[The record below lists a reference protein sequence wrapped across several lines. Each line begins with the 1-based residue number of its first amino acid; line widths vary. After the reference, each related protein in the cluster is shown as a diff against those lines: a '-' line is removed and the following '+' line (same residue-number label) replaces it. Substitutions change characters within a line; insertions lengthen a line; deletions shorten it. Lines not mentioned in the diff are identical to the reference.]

1 MKYTLEMTAYEMAML
16 DAACRA
22 CGLPLVSA
30 LVVTANRRTAEGVQE
45 AESSRPVEDAAPEA
59 ESADTPSD
67 TEKLS

>member
-30 LVVTANRRTAEGVQE
+30 LVVTANRLAAEGSQE
-45 AESSRPVEDAAPEA
+45 ASQPEETPEA
-59 ESADTPSD
+59 EDVDTPSD

>member
-30 LVVTANRRTAEGVQE
+30 LVVTANRRTAEGEQE
-45 AESSRPVEDAAPEA
+45 MQQPAEVAPEA
-59 ESADTPSD
+59 DSADTPSD
-67 TEKLS
+67 TENS

>member
-30 LVVTANRRTAEGVQE
+30 LVVTANRRTADAAQE
-45 AESSRPVEDAAPEA
+45 TPQPAEAAPEA